1 MGVVVLDTS
10 AVAAFLDVDDAL
22 HDRAEAAILAAATDR
37 HGFAVSVITWAELMV
52 GVELG
57 HYPDEVVRG
66 LFKDMNIAQTPVAVA
81 IAEHAAQLRS
91 RFRLKLP
98 DALVLATA
106 DLVPDGVA
114 VITGDRAW
122 TKVPKLRVKLFT
134 LAP

>member
-10 AVAAFLDVDDAL
+10 AVAAFLDIDDVL
-22 HDRAEAAILAAATDR
+22 HDRAEASILAAATER
-37 HGFAVSVITWAELMV
+37 HGFAVSMITWAELMV

-57 HYPDEVVRG
+57 HYPDGVVRG
-66 LFKDMNIAQTPVAVA
+66 LFKDMNIAQVPVTLA
-81 IAEHAAQLRS
+81 IAEHGAQLRS

-114 VITGDRAW
+114 VVTGDRAW
-122 TKVPKLRVKLFT
+122 TKVPKLKVQLLT